1 MMRKDG
7 IGLACRM
14 ILDGFSDPRE
24 AGFGIDQDVNVI
36 DHQNP
41 SPQLV

>member
-7 IGLACRM
+7 IGLVCRM

-24 AGFGIDQDVNVI
+24 AGFGIDQDVTIRTQARNWYK
-36 DHQNP
+36 
-41 SPQLV
+41 